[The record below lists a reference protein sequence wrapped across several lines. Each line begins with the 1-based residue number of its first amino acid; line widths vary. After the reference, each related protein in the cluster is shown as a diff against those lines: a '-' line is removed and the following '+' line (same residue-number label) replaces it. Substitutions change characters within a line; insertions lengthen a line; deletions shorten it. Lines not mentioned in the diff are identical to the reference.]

1 MTRFVPID
9 SPSEHAGVV
18 RAEAAFERG
27 QALVAGTRNVWGKLT
42 NSVASRGG
50 LTFLL
55 LAGVVATLVL
65 VADRLVDTWAD
76 DHLFAAWVALWTLIF
91 ATLAVFAPL
100 AKGMVKSALEQLA
113 TWRERAA
120 EARAEAA
127 FLETAQRDPRV
138 LAELRAAIL
147 RHEAA
152 QMEVFGDV
160 EPNAVLERLMNSLPA
175 NKQHLRFL

>member
-1 MTRFVPID
+1 MTRFVHID
-9 SPSEHAGVV
+9 SPSEHTGVV

-27 QALVAGTRNVWGKLT
+27 QALVAGTRNVWGQLA

-100 AKGMVKSALEQLA
+100 ATGTVKSALEQLA
-113 TWRERAA
+113 TWRKRAA
-120 EARAEAA
+120 EARAEAV

-160 EPNAVLERLMNSLPA
+160 ELNAVLERVMNSLPA